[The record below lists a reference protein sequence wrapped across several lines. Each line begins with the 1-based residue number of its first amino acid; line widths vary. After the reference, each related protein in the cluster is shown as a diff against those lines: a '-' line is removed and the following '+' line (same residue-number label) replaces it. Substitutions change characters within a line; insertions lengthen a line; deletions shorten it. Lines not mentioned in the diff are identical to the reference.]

1 MNRRSKIW
9 KHIWVNVFVGKL
21 LTRYRENRF
30 CKGIVTVLTVEK
42 TPARDLRQYFFKEEQ
57 VAMLKGKTSSF
68 QYKSDSGNSK
78 TKLFCQR
85 CGSVVLG
92 SNSGRPGIISV
103 YVGTLDDA
111 SFVTPQFNVYTS
123 RALPFVKIDESLNN
137 CEEGRQ

>member
-1 MNRRSKIW
+1 MET
-9 KHIWVNVFVGKL
+9 HTGKCL
-21 LTRYRENRF
+21 CGE
-30 CKGIVTVLTVEK
+30 VTYEISGDPVLQGNCHCIDCRKNTGAGFA
-42 TPARDLRQYFFKEEQ
+42 TILFFKEEQ
-57 VAMLKGKTSSF
+57 VAQLRGKTSSF

-92 SNSGRPGIISV
+92 NNSGRPGIMSV

-137 CEEGRQ
+137 FEEGRQ